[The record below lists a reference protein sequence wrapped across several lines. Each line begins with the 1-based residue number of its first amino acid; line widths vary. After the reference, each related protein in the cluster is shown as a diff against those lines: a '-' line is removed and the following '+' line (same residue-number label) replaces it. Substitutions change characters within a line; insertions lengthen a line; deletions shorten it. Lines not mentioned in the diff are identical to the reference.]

1 MEEKPRNHDIE
12 DALNSDDIKGTK
24 FQSKREQAKCILQFI
39 KSKFSALDDWPGNDD
54 GLLHKITHEVE
65 KLRKLKTS
73 KCEFDL
79 NQWWQVFLLSADNA
93 PVRSDEAPPI
103 MECDDSN
110 EADQSLS
117 SIPSST
123 VKKPV
128 VGRPSGSHKRLSDG
142 TCKKTTNKTID
153 EIVELIAAKAE
164 YHNSDPFTLLQL
176 VNERCKLKWRNNM
189 KTANSGNV
197 PVADTCAMMYNLNL
211 SSHQYQELRL
221 FLMKYKFI
229 IPPRNNNDIYK
240 KSLLPNI
247 TTETIKTY
255 CNIKDHITN
264 TVSSLLVT

>member
-1 MEEKPRNHDIE
+1 M
-12 DALNSDDIKGTK
+12 
-24 FQSKREQAKCILQFI
+24 
-39 KSKFSALDDWPGNDD
+39 
-54 GLLHKITHEVE
+54 
-65 KLRKLKTS
+65 S

-79 NQWWQVFLLSADNA
+79 NQWRQVFLLSADNA
-93 PVRSDEAPPI
+93 LVPSDEAPPV

-110 EADQSLS
+110 ETDQPLS

-164 YHNSDPFTLLQL
+164 YHNSPFTLLQL

-189 KTANSGNV
+189 KTANSGDV
-197 PVADTCAMMYNLNL
+197 PVGDACAMMYNLNL

-247 TTETIKTY
+247 TTETMKTY
-255 CNIKDHITN
+255 CNIKDLITN
-264 TVSSLLVT
+264 TVSSLLVTCNWNNPPPSALSITSKFGLDGSGCHNTKRLMKKMFPDPPLSITLVHFGVLCN